1 MHSADVRGR
10 ARRRTLQT
18 LSTAQ
23 VVAGVGVAG
32 AVPAGALLVYDI
44 SGNDALSGLA
54 QTFAV
59 TGAALMAIPLA
70 RLTARGGRRLAVGV
84 GYSIAALGAFM
95 AVAGGTM
102 RWLPLML
109 LGTMC
114 AGAGSAAAYQLR
126 FAAVDLSLPEH
137 RGRDLSIVMWAGT
150 VGSVVG
156 PNLLEW
162 SGANAKALGL
172 PALVG
177 PYLFSGTCLLA
188 ALAIMLTFLRPDPY
202 LLAVQLEGRERPHAA
217 RSLRHAIAL
226 IRASGSAQL
235 ALLAIVAGHI
245 AMVSIMVM
253 TPVHM
258 EHFDVSLRIIGLV
271 ISVHI
276 LGMYALSPIMGI
288 LADRWG
294 RVAVI
299 RLGVGILLTSA
310 LVSATADPHHST
322 QLGLGLF
329 LLGLGWSAT
338 IVAGSTLLSESVSV
352 DDRPGIQ
359 GASDLFMNGAGA
371 LGGALAGVVI
381 ATLGYQWL
389 CVLAVI
395 PVLALGGMS
404 LRRRGVIR
412 RAAPRT
418 LGSRRRP

>member
-1 MHSADVRGR
+1 MTIPTRAS

-18 LSTAQ
+18 LSAAQ
-23 VVAGVGVAG
+23 IVAGVGVAG

-44 SGNDALSGLA
+44 SKNDALSGLA

-84 GYSIAALGAFM
+84 GYSIAAMGAFL
-95 AVAGGTM
+95 AVAGGTL
-102 RWLPLML
+102 RFLPLML

-162 SGANAKALGL
+162 SGHNAEALGL

-177 PYLFSGTCLLA
+177 PYLFSGTCLLV

-202 LLAVQLEGRERPHAA
+202 LFAVRLEGREKPHAHK
-217 RSLRHAIAL
+217 SLRHAL
-226 IRASGSAQL
+226 DLLRASAQARL
-235 ALLAIVAGHI
+235 ALGAIVAGHI

-258 EHFDVSLRIIGLV
+258 EHYEVSLRIIGLV

-276 LGMYALSPIMGI
+276 LGMYALSPVMG
-288 LADRWG
+288 LLSDRWG
-294 RVAVI
+294 RVRVI
-299 RLGVGILLTSA
+299 QLGVGILLASA
-310 LVSATADPHHST
+310 VTAASADPHHSL

-352 DDRPGIQ
+352 EDRPSIQ

-371 LGGALAGVVI
+371 IGGALAGVVI
-381 ATLGYQWL
+381 ATLGYAWL
-389 CVLAVI
+389 CALAVI
-395 PVLALGGMS
+395 PVTLLGVS
-404 LRRRGVIR
+404 TVRRT
-412 RAAPRT
+412 RA
-418 LGSRRRP
+418 